1 MNRIKDFFKTLA
13 SSGAKK
19 IFQIIGVL
27 ACVAIVVSGIPG
39 WVKGSSDGAAAGGNT
54 TVSVMFHVSSSSKEG
69 QAYKK
74 CIDSFNEAYKEKKIK
89 ATADFT
95 PRTDGSSAYETAL
108 ISMKLGNKLPD
119 IITFDAPKCSYYAA
133 NGYLYNI
140 NKMVEDIKDEFY
152 GSSLNYYDGDI
163 YGLPIQES
171 SAGFYYNKALFRQA
185 GISDREISEYSD
197 ETPWTFSEFLSVC
210 ERLSA
215 VCEKA
220 AVNMN
225 FGGTSDETTP
235 YLLYPFIY
243 ASGGKFAS
251 EDGRT
256 VTGYL
261 DSDETYSGFAFFK
274 SLIDSGYSSDL
285 VDANDFYNG
294 KVGMYLSSGWT
305 IADLRNKNYSAFPS
319 GGNWGLL
326 PYPCDKEGCA
336 ASATGSWSFGI
347 TNNHHSDKSAAR
359 ELLKWL
365 VSDDSSRLITD
376 HTGMISA
383 KKKVNENRYE
393 DGSPEAMLLQ
403 QLSTTG
409 KARPTMVGYA
419 VFSTTFN
426 QIIHE
431 LGKDGLKSFIA
442 KKTVTLQE
450 TINKY

>member
-1 MNRIKDFFKTLA
+1 MI
-13 SSGAKK
+13 SVKK
-19 IFQIIGVL
+19 ILNGIGVV
-27 ACVAIVVSGIPG
+27 ACAAIVISGVPG
-39 WVKGSSDGAAAGGNT
+39 WISLSKQSEEASGNT
-54 TVSVMFHVSSSSKEG
+54 VVSVMFHVSSSSKEG

-74 CIDSFNEAYKEKKIK
+74 CVDAFNEAYKDKKIK
-89 ATADFT
+89 ATANYT

-108 ISMKLGNKLPD
+108 ISMKIENKLPD
-119 IITFDAPKCSYYAA
+119 IITFDSPKCSYYAA

-140 NKMVEDIKDEFY
+140 NNMVADIKDEFY
-152 GSSLNYYDGDI
+152 DSSLNYYNGEV

-171 SAGFYYNKALFRQA
+171 SAGFYYNKSLFRRA
-185 GISDREISEYSD
+185 GISDKEIEEYGD
-197 ETPWTFSEFLSVC
+197 ETPWTYAEFSSVC
-210 ERLSA
+210 ERLKG

-220 AVNMN
+220 AVNMS

-243 ASGGKFAS
+243 ASGGEFAS
-251 EDGRT
+251 EDGKT

-261 DSDETYSGFAFFK
+261 DSDTTVSAFAFFK
-274 SLIDSGYSSDL
+274 TLLDNGYTSDL

-319 GGNWGLL
+319 GSNWGLL
-326 PYPCDKEGCA
+326 PYPCDKAGCA

-347 TNNHHSDKSAAR
+347 TLNHHADKSAAR

-365 VSDDSSRLITD
+365 VNDDSSRLITE

-383 KKKVNENRYE
+383 KKAVNEGRYE
-393 DGSPEAMLLQ
+393 EGSPEAMLFR
-403 QLSTTG
+403 QLASTG
-409 KARPTMVGYA
+409 KARPTMVGYS

-431 LGKDGLKSFIA
+431 LPKSPDLKSFIA
-442 KKTVTLQE
+442 DKTATLQE

>member
-1 MNRIKDFFKTLA
+1 MIE
-13 SSGAKK
+13 AKK
-19 IFQIIGVL
+19 IFNAIGVV
-27 ACVAIVVSGIPG
+27 ACAALVISGLPG
-39 WVKGSSDGAAAGGNT
+39 WIKLGANTEEANGNT
-54 TVSVMFHVSSSSKEG
+54 VVSVMFHVSSSSKEG

-89 ATADFT
+89 ATANYT

-108 ISMKLGNKLPD
+108 ISMKIENKLPD
-119 IITFDAPKCSYYAA
+119 IITFDSPKCSYYAA

-140 NKMVEDIKDEFY
+140 NNMVEDIKGEFY
-152 GSSLNYYDGDI
+152 ESSLNYYDGKI

-171 SAGFYYNKALFRQA
+171 SAGFYYNKALFKQA
-185 GISDREISEYSD
+185 GISDREISEYGD
-197 ETPWTFSEFLSVC
+197 ETPWTFAEFSSVC
-210 ERLSA
+210 ERLKPY
-215 VCEKA
+215 CEKA
-220 AVNMN
+220 AVNMS
-225 FGGTSDETTP
+225 FGSTSDETTP

-243 ASGGKFAS
+243 ASGGEFAS

-256 VTGYL
+256 VRGYL
-261 DSDETYSGFAFFK
+261 DSDTTVGAFEFFK
-274 SLIDSGYSSDL
+274 TLLDKGYTSDL

-319 GGNWGLL
+319 GTNWGLL

-347 TNNHHSDKSAAR
+347 TQNHHSDKSAAR

-365 VSDDSSRLITD
+365 VNDDCSRLITD

-383 KKKVNENRYE
+383 KKKVNEGRYE
-393 DGSPEAMLLQ
+393 DGSPEAMLFT
-403 QLSTTG
+403 QLANTG
-409 KARPTMVGYA
+409 RARPTMVGYS

-431 LGKDGLKSFIA
+431 LPRSGNIKSVISE
-442 KKTVTLQE
+442 KTVTLQE